1 LRNRFMGSSLAGSI
15 LTVVAVLAFSPVILA
30 QTATQ
35 SRAATPDL
43 SGVWDL
49 VREPGASGRRFSLE
63 EPPLQPWAMEIYKR
77 NRAGLTDPNSQ
88 GLEGL
93 DPNGFC
99 HTSGVTRA
107 MVQHLFEIIQ
117 VPNKVVML
125 FEVSNGVRQI
135 YMDGRG
141 HLEGYPAGW
150 MGHSIGWWEE
160 DTLVVDTVGL
170 NDRTWMDRRGA
181 PHSDALHVVERFH
194 RVDHDTL
201 EVEFTFEDPKAFTK
215 PWGAKKTYRLTPN
228 VEVLERI
235 TCEDH
240 LQMGK
245 YWMHDPGK

>member
-1 LRNRFMGSSLAGSI
+1 MRNRYLGLILA
-15 LTVVAVLAFSPVILA
+15 VMAALAIKPVILA
-30 QTATQ
+30 QTAAQ
-35 SRAATPDL
+35 SGAAKTIPEL

-77 NRAGLTDPNSQ
+77 NRAGLAPTEK

-93 DPNGFC
+93 DPLTWCFPPGP
-99 HTSGVTRA
+99 TRVMLNFPFA
-107 MVQHLFEIIQ
+107 IIQ

-125 FEVSNGVRQI
+125 FEVSDGVRQI

-141 HLEGYPAGW
+141 HPEGWIFGW
-150 MGHSIGWWEE
+150 MGHSIGKWDG

-170 NDRTWMDRRGA
+170 NDKTWLDNGGI
-181 PHSDALHVVERFH
+181 PHSEALHVVERFH
-194 RVDHDTL
+194 RVDHDIL

-215 PWGAKKTYRLTPN
+215 SWGAKKVYRLRPKQ
-228 VEVLERI
+228 EILERI

-240 LQMGK
+240 LQIGDSESWLSDVYK
-245 YWMHDPGK
+245 